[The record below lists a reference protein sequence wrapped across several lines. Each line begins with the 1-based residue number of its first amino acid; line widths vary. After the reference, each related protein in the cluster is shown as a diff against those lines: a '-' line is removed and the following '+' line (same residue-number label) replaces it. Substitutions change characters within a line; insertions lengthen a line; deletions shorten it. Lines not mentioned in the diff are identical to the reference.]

1 MEINIKIIESPQI
14 SINLQKNEFEESEKE
29 KIRNYFE
36 KTFLPRFGKISR
48 RE

>member
-1 MEINIKIIESPQI
+1 MEINIKIIESPRI
-14 SINLQKNEFEESEKE
+14 SINLQKNKLEESEKE

-36 KTFLPRFGKISR
+36 KIFLPRFGEITR